1 MDQESSTNSDDVDNI
16 FSEKFKTKNPF
27 VKLGTLMKI
36 RKLINSLKTT
46 EMEAGEKKLFL
57 GIFSREQRRLMVKE
71 DEKEQ
76 QREETIE
83 ELQKGFENDS
93 FQKTLNSFYLKSK
106 LSQQYKEYLRGLKKS
121 ISTNPSH

>member
-1 MDQESSTNSDDVDNI
+1 
-16 FSEKFKTKNPF
+16 
-27 VKLGTLMKI
+27 MKI